1 MITQVAS
8 QICMN
13 SCSQQLNRGLAVT
26 ASECTKSIFN
36 CERFESQSHFI
47 SRFSMIVWLKVVF
60 NRTVKL
66 LLTLVTNYCSKATV
80 MFFTIKSNV
89 SLTDRGYLNTE
100 NKNLQAMK

>member
-8 QICMN
+8 QIRMN

-36 CERFESQSHFI
+36 CERFESQSNFI

-66 LLTLVTNYCSKATV
+66 LLTLVTNISTTCAVVISRV
-80 MFFTIKSNV
+80 
-89 SLTDRGYLNTE
+89 
-100 NKNLQAMK
+100 

>member
-8 QICMN
+8 QIRMN

-36 CERFESQSHFI
+36 CERFECQSHFI

-66 LLTLVTNYCSKATV
+66 LLTLVTNISTTCAVVISRV
-80 MFFTIKSNV
+80 
-89 SLTDRGYLNTE
+89 
-100 NKNLQAMK
+100 